1 MDPGSSITTHATPG
15 ALKPRHHRH
24 LHRHGRRSPPFD
36 SQHRRRPRAPRGHHC
51 TRCELLCCF
60 PLSVLSFAHRSCHF
74 ADDRSSLPPAML
86 PSRPWL
92 VSVASEHGFELV
104 RLTGS
109 PCAAQLVQNPTKA
122 SRPLPPE
129 LWRRRELR
137 FGEPRRSRSLPPTP
151 SDAGEPGLRSGALS
165 RRLHRL

>member
-1 MDPGSSITTHATPG
+1 MP
-15 ALKPRHHRH
+15 HR
-24 LHRHGRRSPPFD
+24 R
-36 SQHRRRPRAPRGHHC
+36 HRRRLLPRTRRPSSSNSSAPVPPRARRGHHC

-86 PSRPWL
+86 PSRPWP

-104 RLTGS
+104 GLTGS
-109 PCAAQLVQNPTKA
+109 PCAAQLAQNPTRA

-129 LWRRRELR
+129 LRRRRELR
-137 FGEPRRSRSLPPTP
+137 SGEPRRSRSLPPTP
-151 SDAGEPGLRSGALS
+151 SDAGEPGLRPGALS
-165 RRLHRL
+165 RRLRRL